1 MDDVTIWD
9 RVISE
14 DEAAYFGK
22 YGLPESYAALP
33 KNAVLSI
40 GENAV
45 VKPASGKLTVGGAL
59 TLGGKIDGDV
69 DLEDGVVLKG
79 DAAAEVSGKVTVKGK
94 GTFVTPSELTKK
106 GNVWTLFTADG
117 YAGTDL
123 LSGWTVDG
131 DNLKPHGSA
140 FGVEGER
147 MWARA
152 WIKGT
157 VIVLR

>member
-1 MDDVTIWD
+1 
-9 RVISE
+9 
-14 DEAAYFGK
+14 
-22 YGLPESYAALP
+22 LPESYAALP

-79 DAAAEVSGKVTVKGK
+79 DAAAEVFGKVTVKGK

-106 GNVWTLFTADG
+106 GSVWTLFTADG